1 MPTLSGVIVKRHRPL
16 VAALLALLAMLAFV
30 PSANA
35 QPTAELTNIRVGAHP
50 GYDRIVFDLT
60 ALPATQNVKYVAQLV
75 RDPSGMPVSLPGNA
89 FLQVTMTGAA
99 AHDANGN
106 PTYTG
111 PQTFT
116 TPQLANVRAVALIGD
131 FEGVVTVGLGLR
143 HRAPVHMFTLTG
155 PNRLVVDVN
164 H

>member
-1 MPTLSGVIVKRHRPL
+1 LSGVTVKRHRPL
-16 VAALLALLAMLAFV
+16 VAALLVLLAAFAFV

-35 QPTAELTNIRVGAHP
+35 QPGAAELTNIRVGAHP

-60 ALPATQNVKYVAQLV
+60 ALPASENVKYVAQLV
-75 RDPSGMPVSLPGNA
+75 RDPSGMPVSLPGTA

-99 AHDANGN
+99 AHDA